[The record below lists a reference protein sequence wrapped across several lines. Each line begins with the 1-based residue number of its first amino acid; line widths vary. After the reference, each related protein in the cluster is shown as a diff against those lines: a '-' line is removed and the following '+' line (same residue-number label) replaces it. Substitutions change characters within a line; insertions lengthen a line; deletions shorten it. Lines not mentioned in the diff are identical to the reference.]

1 MTDDIGGKYCSH
13 NYYLDF
19 ETENVIS
26 NFKFKL
32 TNWTLDQY
40 SSMSDIFVSTLTYL

>member
-1 MTDDIGGKYCSH
+1 MLLLIS
-13 NYYLDF
+13 DF

-26 NFKFKL
+26 NFKFRL

-40 SSMSDIFVSTLTYL
+40 SSMADVLVRKKLQ